1 MAAQVARGWVL
12 VVGAR
17 SPGGSSGLPLLEC
30 SVGALYRCWAAGS
43 LTERAGG
50 DLGRIALPV
59 RILLLAVL
67 LSRENAKRLGI

>member
-30 SVGALYRCWAAGS
+30 SVGAYAAAV
-43 LTERAGG
+43 ERP
-50 DLGRIALPV
+50 AL
-59 RILLLAVL
+59 
-67 LSRENAKRLGI
+67 